1 MHQSTGLLISWLD
14 GKLCRICDDWWNE
27 CVLDRLSYRQREIAI
42 EKGFKELSDFDLAAV
57 LRIAD
62 KNWYDMRTFM
72 YLPTSERECIRDMQ
86 AVRNNWA
93 HCGGTL
99 PGKDAIVC
107 DLEVLISFFK
117 QLDAPSTHINA
128 IEDFIIDIQNTN
140 MSEISL
146 HEDGEEEVVIEDFD
160 SSEIKEKDTVYLVG
174 DPKTR
179 GMVFSIQSI
188 GNTTKYEVFVDGG
201 LRTFYTG
208 QIAPV
213 VDKVKYNW
221 IDINTFQSYL
231 SAYEI
236 NNPSAGNLYSLK
248 KRSRLSSWN

>member
-1 MHQSTGLLISWLD
+1 MNDQYIVSKINEYLHQSTGLLISWLD
-14 GKLCRICDDWWNE
+14 GKLCRICEDWWNE

-128 IEDFIIDIQNTN
+128 I
-140 MSEISL
+140 
-146 HEDGEEEVVIEDFD
+146 
-160 SSEIKEKDTVYLVG
+160 
-174 DPKTR
+174 
-179 GMVFSIQSI
+179 
-188 GNTTKYEVFVDGG
+188 
-201 LRTFYTG
+201 
-208 QIAPV
+208 
-213 VDKVKYNW
+213 
-221 IDINTFQSYL
+221 
-231 SAYEI
+231 
-236 NNPSAGNLYSLK
+236 
-248 KRSRLSSWN
+248 